1 MIQMVK
7 RMSKARKKERR
18 WKSLMTVTLPAK
30 HAGIAR
36 LLGEF
41 LSQSTPKASRF
52 SIRLVNACCPLLCAT
67 VCCSTCYQLPIA
79 KLLVNAAVFRLR
91 IRLAHGSLLADD
103 LDGQSRWRFI
113 PHGFHVD
120 STWIPYVSVPS
131 FPGHVGCHPR
141 PLAALPP
148 SSHNGEGLTE
158 CMWGETGEAATSE
171 INK

>member
-120 STWIPYVSVPS
+120 SICVSPFVSRSCRVPPKTVGS
-131 FPGHVGCHPR
+131 TPSLVAQRWRTHRVHVGWNR
-141 PLAALPP
+141 W
-148 SSHNGEGLTE
+148 SRN
-158 CMWGETGEAATSE
+158 
-171 INK
+171 IRNK